1 MYVLL
6 IFLLTSVARPNLVVC
21 GYAASSEPVCNV
33 AVRKG
38 KDDVFTAFVLSFLSL
53 SLCLV
58 SARVKGYTP
67 ARQTQF
73 EWIFCAYNLIR
84 NNLPSGRIW

>member
-53 SLCLV
+53 SLSCLC
-58 SARVKGYTP
+58 SC
-67 ARQTQF
+67 
-73 EWIFCAYNLIR
+73 E
-84 NNLPSGRIW
+84 RIYPCTANAI